1 MMAPGCHGLVQESF
15 FPMNAPFK
23 RAGLGLVCASALL
36 LAACGSSSSSTSTS
50 GPSLDTGLS
59 QAGLEASLEVGQSAN
74 YYAYFSG
81 ATSEG
86 LDTDGNPDNLPLTLD
101 STGTSG
107 KLTLSP
113 TSTTMPGIYSL
124 LIFGA
129 DSGGTSQVTFDA
141 TVYPAGNLSGH
152 PTILTFVPDASQ
164 PTAGVVGGTVTLPA
178 RTGLALVASS
188 ATFSIPSGTGGITV
202 DSTTVTPVS
211 PALTNTP
218 DAVIV
223 SAHLTVTRN
232 SVTPGAVKPGTVTDN
247 AGNSYSTGLEL
258 VLLATP
264 PSNGLTLLPYAESV
278 YINNLST
285 L

>member
-1 MMAPGCHGLVQESF
+1 MAPGRRGLVQESL

-36 LAACGSSSSSTSTS
+36 LAACGSSSSPSTS
-50 GPSLDTGLS
+50 GPSFDTSLS
-59 QAGLEASLEVGQSAN
+59 QAGLEAVLEVGQTAN
-74 YYAYFSG
+74 YYVYFTG

-86 LDTDGNPDNLPLTLD
+86 LDSGGNPDNIPLTLD
-101 STGTSG
+101 STGTTG
-107 KLTLSP
+107 LLTLSP
-113 TSTTMPGIYSL
+113 PSTAIPGIYSL
-124 LIFGA
+124 LIYGA
-129 DSGGTSQVTFDA
+129 DSGGTSQVTFNA

-164 PTAGVVGGTVTLPA
+164 PTAGVVGGTVTMPV
-178 RTGLALVASS
+178 RTGLDLVASS
-188 ATFSIPSGTGGITV
+188 ATFSVPAGTTGITV

-211 PALTNTP
+211 PAPASTP

-223 SAHLTVTRN
+223 SAHFTVTRN
-232 SVTPGAVKPGTVTDN
+232 SVTPGSVLPGTVTDD
-247 AGNSYSTGLEL
+247 AGNSYNTGLVL
-258 VLLATP
+258 TLLATP
-264 PSNGLTLLPYAESV
+264 PSNSLTQLPYAETV